1 MAPRIEHLKIELI
14 ERVAKIVQS
23 KLKDSEAAAAEQF
36 VRAFYRN
43 VPPMDIAE
51 QSPEALYGAALS
63 FWQFAQTR
71 PACQPRIRVF
81 NPRQESH
88 GWKSSHTVIEVVN
101 DDMPFLVDSV
111 TAALNDLGLTVHLV
125 IHPTVQI
132 RRDDAG
138 KVETDGGVEAG
149 GTRESFMHFEVD
161 EQSDPEVLARIEQR
175 VADVLGSVRLGV
187 EDWQQ
192 MLQVVRRM
200 CAGLQESPPNIEQ
213 DEVDEAVAF
222 LEWIL
227 NNNFT
232 LLGYREYDYAGRGVS
247 RKLVVADGGLGLLRD
262 KDRMVFENWR
272 NNKPL
277 PPELLNLAQSP
288 ALLWISKSNEKSPV
302 HRSVHMD
309 VIGLKKF
316 DENGRVVGEQLIVG
330 LFTSTAYSLNPR
342 NIPLLRRKLDR
353 ANERSRFAAASHDY
367 KALAHILETYPRDE
381 LLQIDEELLYS
392 NALGILHLQE
402 RQRIALFVRRDP
414 FERFIT
420 ALVYVPRE
428 RYNTDL
434 RRKFVNILER
444 VFAGRVVAFTPQLSP
459 ESVLAQVLFI
469 VKTTPG
475 SIPQYAIDDIEAT
488 LQESA
493 RSWTDKL
500 REALIEAKGEEAGL
514 RLDRRY
520 GGAFSPGYREDYTP
534 GMAVFDIDMIEQT
547 LRTGELGLHLHRPI
561 EGHENELRLKVYHQ
575 GGPMPLSD
583 VLPTLE
589 NMGLK
594 VIAEEPFEVRTISPD
609 STVWMHDFDTESRVG
624 AVPDVGAVREAFQAA
639 LSKVVK
645 GEVEDDGFNKLVLGV
660 GLAWREVVVLRAACK
675 YLLQARIPFSQAYME
690 QTLAANPDLA
700 RLIVKLFATR
710 FDPAAQNP
718 EAVAELQGEI
728 DRALDD
734 VANLDQDRILRRFAN
749 FVAST
754 LRTNFYQADSEGQI
768 KGYLSFKIDSRSIEE
783 LPEPRPMVEVF
794 VYSPRMEGC
803 HLRGG
808 KVARGGIRWSDRR
821 EDFRTEILGLVKAQM
836 VKNAVIVPVGSK
848 GGFVCKRLP
857 DGSDRQALMDEVVRC
872 YRTLMCGLLDLTDN
886 LAGQDVVP
894 PRDVVRHDGD
904 DPYLVVAADKGTAT
918 FSDIA
923 NDISKSYGFWLG
935 DAFASGG
942 SAGYDHKVMGITAR
956 GAWESVK
963 RHFRELGRDIQQEPF
978 TVVGVGDMSGDV
990 FGNGMLLSEQIQLTA
1005 AFNHLHIFI
1014 DPDPEVAT
1022 SFAER
1027 QRLFNMTRSSWTD
1040 YDEKLISQGGGV
1052 FDRRAKSIP
1061 ISPEMKA
1068 RFGIDA
1074 DALTPHELIR
1084 ALLKSEADLLWFG
1097 GIGTYIKSSSE
1108 SQADA
1113 DDRAN
1118 DVVRV
1123 NAAEVRVKVVG
1134 EGANLGV
1141 TQRGRIEF
1149 ARCGGLINTDF
1160 IDNSAGV
1167 DASDHE
1173 VNIKIVLD
1181 DVVAD
1186 GDMTEKQRNKL
1197 LADMTDDVARLVLND
1212 NYLQSQAITLAGMQA
1227 PELLD
1232 QQWRTMRAMERSGRL
1247 DRGIEFLPD
1256 DEEIAER
1263 KAAGE
1268 GLTRPEYAVLFS
1280 YGKLALYDD
1289 ILPTDLPDDPYL
1301 ARDLSRYFPT
1311 QLQDRA
1317 PETIKR
1323 HRLRREIVATYIT
1336 NSLVNRVGATFVHAL
1351 QAQTGCRVS
1360 DIARAYIVARDAFGL
1375 RPEWRAIEA
1384 LDNQVAASVQAAMAL
1399 DLEHLVERSTVWFLR
1414 NNAMPFDIAA
1424 TVDRF
1429 SKGIGE
1435 LSDGIAEIV
1444 TADEQAVI
1452 QERVRRLLA
1461 SDVPAE
1467 LAEKIGAVGVMASAC
1482 DIVGAAES
1490 SGVPV
1495 RDAGRVYFE
1504 IGARLGIDWL
1514 RQTAQ
1519 GIRTDSNW
1527 QQMAVNAV
1535 VDDTFGHQVSMT
1547 KDILDIAGSGALTK
1561 EAAAE
1566 MIDTWISGRT
1576 SAVERCHGLVEE
1588 LRAAPDI
1595 DLAMLTVANRELR
1608 ALAAGV

>member
-1 MAPRIEHLKIELI
+1 MAPRIEHLKTELI
-14 ERVAKIVQS
+14 ERVAKIVQT
-23 KLKDSEAAAAEQF
+23 KLKNAEAAAAERF

-43 VPPMDIAE
+43 VPPTDIAQ
-51 QSPEALYGAALS
+51 QSPEALYGVALS
-63 FWQFAQTR
+63 FWQFAQIR
-71 PACQPRIRVF
+71 PTQQPRIRVF

-88 GWKSSHTVIEVVN
+88 GWKSNHTVIEVVN

-111 TAALNDLGLTVHLV
+111 TAALNGLGLTVHLV
-125 IHPTVQI
+125 IHPTVAI
-132 RRDDAG
+132 RRDDTG
-138 KVETDGGVEAG
+138 RVEPDGVEGSGA
-149 GTRESFMHFEVD
+149 RESFMHFEVD
-161 EQSDPEVLARIEQR
+161 EQSDADVLAGIER
-175 VADVLGSVRLGV
+175 SIEVTLGSVRVAV
-187 EDWQQ
+187 EDWQP
-192 MLQVVRRM
+192 MLQVVRGM
-200 CAGLQESPPNIEQ
+200 CARLQENPPKAEQ
-213 DEVDEAVAF
+213 EEVEEAIAF

-232 LLGYREYDYAGRGVS
+232 MLGFREYDYAGRGAA

-262 KDRMVFENWR
+262 KERQVFENWR
-272 NNKPL
+272 DNKPL
-277 PPELLNLAQSP
+277 PTELQALAESP
-288 ALLWISKSNEKSPV
+288 GLIWISKSNEQSPV

-309 VIGLKKF
+309 VIGLKKY
-316 DENGRVVGEQLIVG
+316 DEKGRVVGEQLIVG
-330 LFTSTAYSLNPR
+330 LFTSAAYSLNPR
-342 NIPLLRRKLDR
+342 NIPLLRRKLER
-353 ANERSRFAAASHDY
+353 VKERSRFASASHDY
-367 KALAHILETYPRDE
+367 KALAHILENYPRDE
-381 LLQIDEELLYS
+381 LLQIDEDLLHT
-392 NALGILHLQE
+392 NAIGILHLQE
-402 RQRIALFVRRDP
+402 RQRIALFVRQDP

-428 RYNTDL
+428 RYNTEL
-434 RRKFVNILER
+434 RRRFVEILER
-444 VFAGRVVAFTPQLSP
+444 AFMGKVVAFTPQLSP

-475 SIPQYAIDDIEAT
+475 SIPLYSIDDIEAA

-520 GGAFSPGYREDYTP
+520 GSAFAPGYRANYTP
-534 GMAVFDIDMIEQT
+534 GMAVFDIDMIEHA
-547 LRTGELGLHLHRPI
+547 LSSKELGLHLHRPI
-561 EGHENELRLKVYHQ
+561 EGHENELRLKVYHL

-594 VIAEEPFEVRTISPD
+594 VIAEEPFEVRTTNPD
-609 STVWMHDFDTESRVG
+609 STVWMHDFEAHSRVG
-624 AVPDVGAVREAFQAA
+624 AVPDVAAVREAFQAA
-639 LSKVVK
+639 LSRVVR

-660 GLAWREVVVLRAACK
+660 GLSWREVVVLRAACK

-690 QTLAANPDLA
+690 QTLGANPELA
-700 RLIVKLFATR
+700 RLIVRLFVAR
-710 FDPAAQNP
+710 FDPAAAARKLVGQ
-718 EAVAELQGEI
+718 LQDEI
-728 DRALDD
+728 ATALDS

-749 FVAST
+749 FVGST
-754 LRTNFYQADSEGQI
+754 LRTNFYQDDSDGRQ
-768 KGYLSFKIDSRSIEE
+768 KGYVSFKIDSRSIEE

-794 VYSPRMEGC
+794 VYSPWMEGC

-857 DGSDRQALMDEVVRC
+857 DGTDRQALMDEVVRC

-886 LAGQDVVP
+886 LAGQKVVP
-894 PRDVVRHDGD
+894 PRDVIRHDGD

-963 RHFRELGRDIQQEPF
+963 RHFRELGRNIQQEPF
-978 TVVGVGDMSGDV
+978 TVIGVGDMSGDV

-1005 AFNHLHIFI
+1005 AFNHLHIFV
-1014 DPDPEVAT
+1014 DPEPDAAT

-1027 QRLFNMTRSSWTD
+1027 QRLFDMPRSSWTD

-1052 FDRRAKSIP
+1052 FDRRAKSIV
-1061 ISPEMKA
+1061 ITPEMKA

-1074 DALTPHELIR
+1074 DSLTPHELIR
-1084 ALLKSEADLLWFG
+1084 SLLKSPADLLWFG

-1123 NAAEVRVKVVG
+1123 NASEVRAKVIG

-1141 TQRGRIEF
+1141 TQRARVEF
-1149 ARCGGLINTDF
+1149 ARQGGFVNTDF

-1181 DVVAD
+1181 DVVAN

-1197 LADMTDDVARLVLND
+1197 LSDMTDDVARLVLND

-1227 PELLD
+1227 PQLLD

-1247 DRGIEFLPD
+1247 DRAIEFLPD

-1263 KAAGE
+1263 KAARS

-1280 YGKLALYDD
+1280 YAKLALYDE

-1301 ARDLSRYFPT
+1301 ARDLSRYFPDE
-1311 QLQDRA
+1311 LQERA

-1351 QAQTGCRVS
+1351 QAQTGRKVS

-1384 LDNQVAASVQAAMAL
+1384 LDNQVAASVQAEMAL
-1399 DLEHLVERSTVWFLR
+1399 NLEHLVERSTVWFLR
-1414 NNAMPFDIAA
+1414 NSATPFDIAA
-1424 TVDRF
+1424 IIDRF

-1435 LSDGIAEIV
+1435 LAEGIAEIV
-1444 TADEQAVI
+1444 TVNEQETI
-1452 QERVRRLLA
+1452 RERVRRLVA
-1461 SDVPAE
+1461 ADVPSD
-1467 LAEKIGAVGVMASAC
+1467 LAETIGSVEVMASAC

-1490 SGVPV
+1490 GGVPV

-1504 IGARLGIDWL
+1504 IGSRLGIDWL

-1519 GIRTDSNW
+1519 GIRVDSNW
-1527 QQMAVNAV
+1527 QQLAVNAI
-1535 VDDTFGHQVSMT
+1535 VDDTYGHQVSMT
-1547 KDILDIAGSGALTK
+1547 EDILDIAGSGALTK

-1566 MIDTWISGRT
+1566 MIDTWISGRI
-1576 SAVERCHGLVEE
+1576 SAVERCDALVEE
-1588 LRAAPDI
+1588 LRTATEV

-1608 ALAAGV
+1608 ALAAGT